1 MTTSSGSQP
10 LTERTLRIVERL
22 FDADDVGGA
31 QRMLIEECGT
41 NLPFCETQDAAGL
54 ERIRFAVL
62 MLSDGDLDKLRTAID
77 RASSDW
83 RDVLVA
89 AGFGYSLTAHDEWAT
104 DVLQA

>member
-1 MTTSSGSQP
+1 M
-10 LTERTLRIVERL
+10 ERL
-22 FDADDVGGA
+22 FAADDAACA
-31 QRMLIEECGT
+31 QRLLMEECGT

-62 MLSDGDLDKLRTAID
+62 MLSEGDLDKLRTAID
-77 RASSDW
+77 RASADW

-89 AGFGYSLTAHDEWAT
+89 AGFGYSLTAHEQWAT